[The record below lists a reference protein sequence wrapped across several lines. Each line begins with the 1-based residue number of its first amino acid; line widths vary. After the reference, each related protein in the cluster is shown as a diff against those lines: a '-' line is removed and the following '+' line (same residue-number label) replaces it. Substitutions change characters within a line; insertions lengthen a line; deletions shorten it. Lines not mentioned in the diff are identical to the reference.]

1 MLCQREPGV
10 VCGIGQL
17 VVSLYQYP
25 EVYAAL
31 RAPDEDLLPKVQR
44 AIARLMP
51 GVLHAERTC
60 HARHDGRFRSVMDPA
75 CGPGNWLEPFVEDW
89 FIAGN
94 DLEPAM
100 IEAADR
106 VLAAAPRELVVGDM
120 RDLRFES
127 GPFDLALE
135 IAGTASIWTDPK
147 DLRDHFRSV
156 ASHLVPGGLFLV
168 TLIYETETTRRR
180 DEITMP
186 MVTHEAGP
194 VATRPEH
201 RAASD
206 RSSRTRVGMA
216 GEAWVRYEIVGFN
229 EESRAERI
237 RRTVRTRGVP
247 RCPETIQEEYE
258 MRFWT
263 PQEVQN
269 LVDSC
274 PELDLVD
281 GDALGD
287 AETDPLGERVL
298 ALRRI

>member
-1 MLCQREPGV
+1 M

-31 RAPDEDLLPKVQR
+31 RAPDDDLLPKVQS

-51 GVLHAERTC
+51 DDRLVERASL
-60 HARHDGRFRSVMDPA
+60 ARRGGRIRSVMDPA
-75 CGPGNWLEPFVEDW
+75 CGPGNWLEPFVDEW
-89 FIAGN
+89 YIAGN

-106 VLAAAPRELVVGDM
+106 VLGSAPRELVVGDM
-120 RDLRFES
+120 RDLRFET

-135 IAGTASIWTDPK
+135 IAGTASIWTDPS

-168 TLIYETETTRRR
+168 TLIFETETTRRR

-201 RAASD
+201 RAHSD
-206 RSSRTRVGMA
+206 RSCHTRGGMA

-247 RCPETIQEEYE
+247 NCPETIQEEYE

-274 PELDLVD
+274 SELELVD

-287 AETDPLGERVL
+287 AHTDPLGERVL